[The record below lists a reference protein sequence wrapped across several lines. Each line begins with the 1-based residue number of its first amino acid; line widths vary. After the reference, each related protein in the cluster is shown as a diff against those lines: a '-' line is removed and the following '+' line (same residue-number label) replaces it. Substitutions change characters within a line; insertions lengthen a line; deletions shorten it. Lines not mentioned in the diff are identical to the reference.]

1 MNISTVVNK
10 YARQYSPY
18 ASGFVNH
25 LPMGQLALYMMGN
38 PIEKIESYSEDYANR
53 GRLDPVLEKFQM
65 ANSIDECVGNREM
78 YEACLSLVKEE
89 IRSKGVENFIEQVL
103 NQYPLGISSGLFH
116 TTIRLAYAVEGMDMD
131 KDLEEEVARAL
142 AYYITAYREGKVFTN
157 QVKAEE
163 FKDAVEK
170 LFNDKE
176 VLEIVDS
183 GLSRGKTIH
192 ELYNNQ
198 KYMELGPIIEGTT
211 REKVEKLLELLLTL
225 MDKTDSIV
233 VLHCITGL
241 QALLVLEEYFKDFSH
256 VMDIMTTYIITHL
269 LTVDNKAQP
278 VELEPGK
285 TWDMIIQESSNSP
298 NVHTIKFAYTTSK
311 LFKTY
316 KLDGLRNSAGIRAI
330 RN

>member
-38 PIEKIESYSEDYANR
+38 KIEKIESYSEDYANR
-53 GRLDPVLEKFQM
+53 GRLDPVLENFEK
-65 ANSIDECVGNREM
+65 ANSIEECVGNREM
-78 YEACLSLVKEE
+78 YEACLLLVEEE
-89 IRSKGVENFIEQVL
+89 ITSKGIDNYISEVL
-103 NQYPLGISSGLFH
+103 NNYPLGISSGLFH
-116 TTIRLAYAVEGMDMD
+116 TTIRLAYAVEGMGMD

-157 QVKAEE
+157 GVKAEE
-163 FKDAVEK
+163 FKDRVEK
-170 LFNDKE
+170 IFNDKE
-176 VLEIVDS
+176 ILEIVNS

-198 KYMELGPIIEGTT
+198 KYMELGPIIHGTKE
-211 REKVEKLLELLLTL
+211 EKVEKLLEFLLPM
-225 MDKTDSIV
+225 MDRTDSIV

-241 QALLVLEEYFKDFSH
+241 QALLVLENYFHDFPH

-269 LTVDNKAQP
+269 LTVDNKGEP
-278 VELEPGK
+278 VE
-285 TWDMIIQESSNSP
+285 
-298 NVHTIKFAYTTSK
+298 
-311 LFKTY
+311 
-316 KLDGLRNSAGIRAI
+316 
-330 RN
+330 